1 MFKKVL
7 LAVCLT
13 AFMSWAQDDFDDD
26 DEGFV
31 SAPAAASSEQ
41 EDDDDGFVSASD
53 GGGSH
58 AAMASSEDE
67 EEDFSDAG
75 MSAAQRR
82 EMAERKKFEEEQR
95 QDEYANSLRRRDWLR
110 NRLIFQIGMGS
121 RYPIMGET
129 GMGMGIGAGAEYI
142 LPFHLSLYGS
152 FGFLPK
158 GTDGDFEDW
167 ELEGGTGYKVGINY
181 YLFPKNP
188 LHLGLS
194 VSYGTVYFD
203 HDIKPDDSNLRAL
216 IKVDG
221 FQFDALITYLSDE
234 WYYLQFSIGMY
245 YAPKL
250 AKAPANYDPETGVGD
265 EDTDNPSFYKL
276 ETPMTDTDGNVYMDW
291 DGEWGSRVVDP
302 KGMSKTGIVFG
313 IAVGYALPELFPDDT
328 EKRRREREKAR
339 ARSGVA
345 GR

>member
-7 LAVCLT
+7 LTLCLS
-13 AFMSWAQDDFDDD
+13 ALLSWAQDDFDED

-31 SAPAAASSEQ
+31 SAPSAAQDEEES
-41 EDDDDGFVSASD
+41 
-53 GGGSH
+53 GSH
-58 AAMASSEDE
+58 ATMATGDE
-67 EEDFSDAG
+67 EEEVYDVG
-75 MSAAQRR
+75 MNSAQRR

-95 QDEYANSLRRRDWLR
+95 QDEYANSERRRDWLR

-142 LPFHLSLYGS
+142 LPFHLALYGS

-158 GTDGDFEDW
+158 GTDNAFDEW
-167 ELEGGTGYKVGINY
+167 KLEGGTGYKVGLNY

-203 HDIKPDDSNLRAL
+203 HDIKPDDSGVRAL

-221 FQFDALITYLSDE
+221 VQVDALITYLTNE

-250 AKAPANYDPETGVGD
+250 AKVPQAGD
-265 EDTDNPSFYKL
+265 QATDNPSFRKND
-276 ETPMTDTDGNVYMDW
+276 MDDGTGT
-291 DGEWGSRVVDP
+291 GERIWLPPYEWISRVEEKD
-302 KGMSKTGIVFG
+302 GMSKTGIVFG
-313 IAVGYALPELFPDDT
+313 IAIGYALPELFPDDT

>member
-7 LAVCLT
+7 LTLCLST
-13 AFMSWAQDDFDDD
+13 FLSWAQDDFDDD
-26 DEGFV
+26 DEGFI
-31 SAPAAASSEQ
+31 SAPAAAQE
-41 EDDDDGFVSASD
+41 EDDGPRAK
-53 GGGSH
+53 
-58 AAMASSEDE
+58 MATAEDDE
-67 EEDFSDAG
+67 EEEVYDVG
-75 MSAAQRR
+75 MTAAQRR
-82 EMAERKKFEEEQR
+82 EQAERKKFEEEQR
-95 QDEYANSLRRRDWLR
+95 QDEYANSERRRDWLR

-129 GMGMGIGAGAEYI
+129 GMGMGVGAGVEYI
-142 LPFHLSLYGS
+142 LPFHLALYGS

-158 GTDGDFEDW
+158 GTDNDFDEW
-167 ELEGGTGYKVGINY
+167 ELEGGTGYKVGLNY

-203 HDIKPDDSNLRAL
+203 HDIKPDDSGVRAL

-221 FQFDALITYLSDE
+221 VQVDALITYLTNE

-250 AKAPANYDPETGVGD
+250 AKIPQTHEAE
-265 EDTDNPSFYKL
+265 TDNPSFRKREL
-276 ETPMTDTDGNVYMDW
+276 DDGAGGKIWLNEEWVSKVVEK
-291 DGEWGSRVVDP
+291 DG
-302 KGMSKTGIVFG
+302 MNKTGIVFG
-313 IAVGYALPELFPDDT
+313 IAIGYALPELFPDDT

>member
-7 LAVCLT
+7 LTLCLST
-13 AFMSWAQDDFDDD
+13 FLSWAQDDFDDD
-26 DEGFV
+26 DEGFI
-31 SAPAAASSEQ
+31 SAPAAAQE
-41 EDDDDGFVSASD
+41 EDDGPRAK
-53 GGGSH
+53 
-58 AAMASSEDE
+58 MATADDE
-67 EEDFSDAG
+67 EEEVYDVG
-75 MSAAQRR
+75 MTAAQRR
-82 EMAERKKFEEEQR
+82 EQAERKKFEEEQR
-95 QDEYANSLRRRDWLR
+95 QDEYANSERRRDWLR

-129 GMGMGIGAGAEYI
+129 GMGMGVGAGVEYI
-142 LPFHLSLYGS
+142 LPFHVALYGS

-158 GTDGDFEDW
+158 GTDNDFDEW
-167 ELEGGTGYKVGINY
+167 ELEGGTGYKVGLNY

-203 HDIKPDDSNLRAL
+203 HDIKPDDSGVRAL

-221 FQFDALITYLSDE
+221 VQVDALITYLTNE

-250 AKAPANYDPETGVGD
+250 AKIPQTHEP
-265 EDTDNPSFYKL
+265 DTDNPSFRKR
-276 ETPMTDTDGNVYMDW
+276 EVDDGNGGTFW
-291 DGEWGSRVVDP
+291 LNEEWVSKVVEKD
-302 KGMSKTGIVFG
+302 GMSKTGIVFG
-313 IAVGYALPELFPDDT
+313 IAIGYALPELFPDDT

>member
-7 LAVCLT
+7 LALCLT
-13 AFMSWAQDDFDDD
+13 AFMSWAQDDEDDD
-26 DEGFV
+26 GFV
-31 SAPAAASSEQ
+31 SAPAAAE
-41 EDDDDGFVSASD
+41 EDDDDGFVSAPA
-53 GGGSH
+53 GGSH
-58 AAMASSEDE
+58 ATMATADDEDE
-67 EEDFSDAG
+67 DFGGSE
-75 MSAAQRR
+75 MTAAQRR
-82 EMAERKKFEEEQR
+82 EQAERKKFEEEQR
-95 QDEYANSLRRRDWLR
+95 LDEYANSERRRDWLR

-129 GMGMGIGAGAEYI
+129 GMGMGLGAGLEYI
-142 LPFHLSLYGS
+142 LPFHFALYGS

-158 GTDGDFEDW
+158 GTDNDFDEW
-167 ELEGGTGYKVGINY
+167 ELEGGTGYKVGLNY

-194 VSYGTVYFD
+194 FSYGTVYFD
-203 HDIKPDDSNLRAL
+203 HDIIPVDNVRPL
-216 IKVDG
+216 IKVNG
-221 FQFDALITYLSDE
+221 YQFDLLITYLTNE

-250 AKAPANYDPETGVGD
+250 AKTPKTYYASTGQGD
-265 EDTDNPSFYKL
+265 QETDNPSFRKL
-276 ETPMTDTDGNVYMDW
+276 ETPMMDLEGNYQNIWLADAET
-291 DGEWGSRVVDP
+291 GEWGSRVVDP

-313 IAVGYALPELFPDDT
+313 IAIGYALPELFPDDT

>member
-7 LAVCLT
+7 LSLCLT
-13 AFMSWAQDDFDDD
+13 AFMSWAQDDFDED

-31 SAPAAASSEQ
+31 TAPASAQ
-41 EDDDDGFVSASD
+41 EDGD
-53 GGGSH
+53 
-58 AAMASSEDE
+58 AAPRAKMATAEDE
-67 EEDFSDAG
+67 EEEEVYDVGINS
-75 MSAAQRR
+75 AQRR

-95 QDEYANSLRRRDWLR
+95 QDEYANSERRRDWLR

-129 GMGMGIGAGAEYI
+129 GMGMGFGAGMEYI
-142 LPFHLSLYGS
+142 LPFHASLYGS
-152 FGFLPK
+152 FGFLPG
-158 GTDGDFEDW
+158 GTDNDFDEW
-167 ELEGGTGYKVGINY
+167 KLEGGYGYKVGVNY

-188 LHLGLS
+188 LHLGVS

-203 HDIKPDDSNLRAL
+203 HDIIPDKDGVRAL

-221 FQFDALITYLSDE
+221 FQFDALITYLTNE

-250 AKAPANYDPETGVGD
+250 AKTPERWDATNRTGD
-265 EDTDNPSFYKL
+265 ETTDNPSFRKL
-276 ETPMTDTDGNVYMDW
+276 EIEVVDNAGSVNYDW
-291 DGEWGSRVVDP
+291 SDGEWGSRVVDP

-313 IAVGYALPELFPDDT
+313 IAIGYALPELFPDDT

-339 ARSGVA
+339 ARSGIA

>member
-7 LAVCLT
+7 LSLCLT

-26 DEGFV
+26 DEGFI
-31 SAPAAASSEQ
+31 SAPAAAQ
-41 EDDDDGFVSASD
+41 ENGDDGAD
-53 GGGSH
+53 
-58 AAMASSEDE
+58 AAPRATMATGDDE
-67 EEDFSDAG
+67 EEEVYDVG
-75 MSAAQRR
+75 MNSAQRR

-95 QDEYANSLRRRDWLR
+95 QDEYANSERRRDWLR
-110 NRLIFQIGMGS
+110 NRLMFQIGMGS

-129 GMGMGIGAGAEYI
+129 GIGMGVGAGIEYI
-142 LPFHLSLYGS
+142 LPFHVALYGS

-158 GTDGDFEDW
+158 GTDNDFDEWD
-167 ELEGGTGYKVGINY
+167 LEGGTGYKVGINY

-194 VSYGTVYFD
+194 ASYGTVYFD
-203 HDIKPDDSNLRAL
+203 HDIIPDKDGVRAL
-216 IKVDG
+216 IKVNG
-221 FQFDALITYLSDE
+221 FQFDALITYLTNE
-234 WYYLQFSIGMY
+234 WYYLQFSVGMY

-250 AKAPANYDPETGVGD
+250 AKTPERYNKENGTGD
-265 EDTDNPSFYKL
+265 AETDNPSFRKL
-276 ETPMTDTDGNVYMDW
+276 ETPMTDLEGNVQYIWD

-339 ARSGVA
+339 ERE

>member
-7 LAVCLT
+7 LTLCLS
-13 AFMSWAQDDFDDD
+13 ALLSWAQDDFDED

-31 SAPAAASSEQ
+31 SAPSAAQDEEES
-41 EDDDDGFVSASD
+41 
-53 GGGSH
+53 GSH
-58 AAMASSEDE
+58 ATMATGDE
-67 EEDFSDAG
+67 EEEVYDVG
-75 MSAAQRR
+75 MNSAQRR

-95 QDEYANSLRRRDWLR
+95 QDEYANSERRRDWLR
-110 NRLIFQIGMGS
+110 NRLIFQLGMGS

-142 LPFHLSLYGS
+142 LPFHLALYGS

-158 GTDGDFEDW
+158 GTDGDFDEW
-167 ELEGGTGYKVGINY
+167 KLEGGTGYKVGLNY

-188 LHLGLS
+188 LHFGLS

-203 HDIKPDDSNLRAL
+203 HDIKPDDSGVRAL

-221 FQFDALITYLSDE
+221 VQVDALITYLTNE

-250 AKAPANYDPETGVGD
+250 AKVPQTYNSVTNTGD
-265 EDTDNPSFYKL
+265 KKTDNPSFRKR
-276 ETPMTDTDGNVYMDW
+276 EIEDSDGVPFWYN
-291 DGEWGSRVVDP
+291 GEWVSRVIEKD
-302 KGMSKTGIVFG
+302 GMSKTGIVFG
-313 IAVGYALPELFPDDT
+313 IAIGYALPELFPDDT

>member
-1 MFKKVL
+1 MVKKLL

-13 AFMSWAQDDFDDD
+13 AFMSWAQDDEDD

-31 SAPAAASSEQ
+31 SAPAAASAAAGD

-58 AAMASSEDE
+58 ASMASEGDED
-67 EEDFSDAG
+67 EDFSDVG

-82 EMAERKKFEEEQR
+82 EQAERKKFEEEQR
-95 QDEYANSLRRRDWLR
+95 LDEYANSERRRDWLR

-129 GMGMGIGAGAEYI
+129 GMGMGLGAGLEYI
-142 LPFHLSLYGS
+142 LPFHLALYGS
-152 FGFLPK
+152 YGFIPK
-158 GTDGDFEDW
+158 GTDNDFDEW
-167 ELEGGTGYKVGINY
+167 ELEGGSGYKVGLNY

-203 HDIKPDDSNLRAL
+203 HDIKPEKNVRSM
-216 IKVDG
+216 IKVNG
-221 FQFDALITYLSDE
+221 FQFDALISYLTNE

-250 AKAPANYDPETGVGD
+250 AKTPNTND
-265 EDTDNPSFYKL
+265 ESTDNPSFRKK
-276 ETPMTDTDGNVYMDW
+276 EIEGMWN
-291 DGEWGSRVVDP
+291 GEWGSKVVD
-302 KGMSKTGIVFG
+302 KGGMSKTGIVFG
-313 IAVGYALPELFPDDT
+313 IAIGYALPELFPDDT

-339 ARSGVA
+339 ERA
-345 GR
+345 GN

>member
-7 LAVCLT
+7 LALCLT
-13 AFMSWAQDDFDDD
+13 AFMSWAQDDEDDD
-26 DEGFV
+26 GFV
-31 SAPAAASSEQ
+31 SAPAAAE
-41 EDDDDGFVSASD
+41 EDDDDGFVSAPA
-53 GGGSH
+53 GGSH
-58 AAMASSEDE
+58 ATMATADDEDE
-67 EEDFSDAG
+67 DFGGSE
-75 MSAAQRR
+75 MTAAQRR

-95 QDEYANSLRRRDWLR
+95 LDEYANSERRRDWLR

-129 GMGMGIGAGAEYI
+129 GMGMGLGAGLEYI
-142 LPFHLSLYGS
+142 LPFHFALYGS

-158 GTDGDFEDW
+158 GTDNDFDEW
-167 ELEGGTGYKVGINY
+167 ELEGGTGYKVGLNY

-194 VSYGTVYFD
+194 FSYGTVYFD
-203 HDIKPDDSNLRAL
+203 HDIIPVDNVRPL
-216 IKVDG
+216 IKVNG
-221 FQFDALITYLSDE
+221 YQFDLLITYLTNE

-250 AKAPANYDPETGVGD
+250 ANVPNTGD
-265 EDTDNPSFYKL
+265 QDTDNPSFRKKDY
-276 ETPMTDTDGNVYMDW
+276 DDGSGT
-291 DGEWGSRVVDP
+291 GERVWPTKEWVSKVVEKD
-302 KGMSKTGIVFG
+302 GMSKTGIVFG
-313 IAVGYALPELFPDDT
+313 IAIGYALPELFPDDT

-339 ARSGVA
+339 ERSGIA

>member
-7 LAVCLT
+7 LALSLT

-31 SAPAAASSEQ
+31 SAPAASSAQ

-58 AAMASSEDE
+58 AAMASSDDE

-75 MSAAQRR
+75 MSASQRR

-95 QDEYANSLRRRDWLR
+95 LDEYANSERRRDWLR

-129 GMGMGIGAGAEYI
+129 GMGMGIGAGLEYI
-142 LPFHLSLYGS
+142 LPFHFALFGSYGV
-152 FGFLPK
+152 LPK
-158 GTDGDFEDW
+158 GTDNDFDEW
-167 ELEGGTGYKVGINY
+167 ELEGGTGWKAGINY

-203 HDIKPDDSNLRAL
+203 HDIKPEDNVRAL
-216 IKVDG
+216 IKVNG
-221 FQFDALITYLSDE
+221 FQFDALITYLTNE

-250 AKAPANYDPETGVGD
+250 AKAPNTGD
-265 EDTDNPSFYKL
+265 ESTDNPSFRKK
-276 ETPMTDTDGNVYMDW
+276 EIEGMWN
-291 DGEWGSRVVDP
+291 GEWGSKVVNKD
-302 KGMSKTGIVFG
+302 GMSKTGIVFG
-313 IAVGYALPELFPDDT
+313 IAIGYALPELFPDDT

-339 ARSGVA
+339 ERE

>member
-7 LAVCLT
+7 LTLCLST
-13 AFMSWAQDDFDDD
+13 FLSWAQDDFDDD
-26 DEGFV
+26 DEGFI
-31 SAPAAASSEQ
+31 SAPAAAQE
-41 EDDDDGFVSASD
+41 EDDGPRAK
-53 GGGSH
+53 
-58 AAMASSEDE
+58 MATAEDDE
-67 EEDFSDAG
+67 EEEVYDVG
-75 MSAAQRR
+75 MNSAQRR

-95 QDEYANSLRRRDWLR
+95 QDEYANSERRRDWLR

-129 GMGMGIGAGAEYI
+129 GMGMGIGAGVEYI
-142 LPFHLSLYGS
+142 LPFHLALYGS
-152 FGFLPK
+152 YGFLPK
-158 GTDGDFEDW
+158 GTDNDFDEWD
-167 ELEGGTGYKVGINY
+167 LEGGTGYKVGLNY

-203 HDIKPDDSNLRAL
+203 HDIKPDDSGVRAL

-221 FQFDALITYLSDE
+221 VQVDALITYLTNE

-250 AKAPANYDPETGVGD
+250 AKVPQTHETD
-265 EDTDNPSFYKL
+265 NDNPSFRKR
-276 ETPMTDTDGNVYMDW
+276 EID
-291 DGEWGSRVVDP
+291 DGEGGTFWYKEEWVSKVVNKD
-302 KGMSKTGIVFG
+302 GMSKTGIVFG
-313 IAVGYALPELFPDDT
+313 IAIGYALPELFPDDT

>member
-7 LAVCLT
+7 LSLCLT

-26 DEGFV
+26 DEGFI
-31 SAPAAASSEQ
+31 SAPAAAQ
-41 EDDDDGFVSASD
+41 ENGDDGAD
-53 GGGSH
+53 
-58 AAMASSEDE
+58 AAPRATMATGDDE
-67 EEDFSDAG
+67 EEEVYDVG
-75 MSAAQRR
+75 MNSAQRR

-95 QDEYANSLRRRDWLR
+95 QDEYANSERRRDWLR
-110 NRLIFQIGMGS
+110 NRLMFQIGMGS

-129 GMGMGIGAGAEYI
+129 GIGMGVGAGIEYI
-142 LPFHLSLYGS
+142 LPFHVALYGS

-158 GTDGDFEDW
+158 GTDNDFEEWD
-167 ELEGGTGYKVGINY
+167 LEGGTGYKVGINY

-194 VSYGTVYFD
+194 ASYGTVYFD
-203 HDIKPDDSNLRAL
+203 HDIIPDKDGVRAL
-216 IKVDG
+216 IKVNG
-221 FQFDALITYLSDE
+221 FQFDALITYLTNE
-234 WYYLQFSIGMY
+234 WYYLQFSVGMY

-250 AKAPANYDPETGVGD
+250 AKTPERYNKENGTGD
-265 EDTDNPSFYKL
+265 AETDNPSFRKL
-276 ETPMTDTDGNVYMDW
+276 ETPMTDLEGNVKYIWD